1 MGHISRWTR
10 TLLPALL
17 LTLSAAASL
26 SAQGIT
32 TAAVRGRVVDDTGA
46 PVEGA
51 EITLINTSTGQRFAG
66 VSRSRGLFN
75 IENVP
80 VGGPYTL
87 EASHIGYQLARR
99 TGITLSLGQ
108 ILELSLQMP
117 RAAVELE
124 ELVVTAEQQDPLT
137 APSRTGTTAFVS
149 DSAIRRLPTLN
160 RNFTDFVITAPQV
173 AEADGLVLGGQHRK
187 MNNIQID
194 GVSDNDLFGLG
205 ATGQPGGQVDA
216 KSITLEAVKEY
227 QVLIAPFDVRQSGF
241 AGGLVNAVT
250 RRGTNQFRASAFWY
264 YQSDALVR
272 DTVVFVR
279 APGDTL
285 RFGFG
290 EYLQHQRGFSLGGP
304 IVRDRVH
311 FFGAGEW
318 QTRDIPVQLAIGRD
332 PLAAVGIQPDSARRV
347 VEIFQSKYGV
357 TLSPATYGPL
367 TTESP
372 NRNLFGRLD
381 FQLGE
386 SHTLTVRHNHVL
398 ASGDAIP
405 RTSASFYGFSSFN
418 RTIRNTTNSTVAQLN
433 STLGGGRFYNEL
445 RLGYTW
451 IRDRRQPED
460 ILSRSWPE
468 IRPQMEIRTNS
479 VVGGRTVFN
488 QFVVGGE
495 RFSHRNEL
503 DQDIFELDN
512 ALTFG
517 RGAHTITVG
526 THNEWIH
533 FRNLFHHTADG
544 QWRFNSL
551 ADFEAGRAS
560 LFFVQIPYS
569 DQAAG
574 RPGTDVRGL
583 NEADW
588 SLVQL
593 GAYLQDQWEVTP
605 QLRITAGLRLDV
617 PVILDEPKY
626 NPDVDAAFAGL
637 GGLRTDRMPSGNI
650 HWAPR
655 LGFNWDVTRDRGTV
669 VRGGAGIFTGRPPY
683 VWLSNAFSNTGR
695 EVLEIFCTG
704 SNTPVFT
711 AAALKTPPTQC
722 RTPGPARAPV
732 AQVNVFDPDF
742 KFPQFLKTSLAVD
755 QRLPWGVVG
764 TAEFLYSKGVN
775 TILQQE
781 LTIPRQAIRRNAE
794 GRQMFGTIDSRT
806 GRATPQRVA
815 TGLGQVLNHTNASKD
830 YTYSVT
836 LQLQKRF
843 RTGFEFNAGYTFTR
857 MRDLTSLTSSI
868 ATSNFGFNPVS
879 RGGNP
884 NDPELAVANWEVP
897 HKLTFS
903 GSVDLPIPGVPTA
916 LTLIYTGQ
924 SGAPYTWTVDGDANA
939 DGYEAANISGR
950 NNDILYV
957 PRSAADF
964 TGRNPDDYAKFNELI
979 QSEECLREARGTIPA
994 RNTCRNPWRTRLDAS
1009 LRASLGRAFGGQ
1021 VHSLS
1026 LVVDIFNLPNLLNDE
1041 WGLVKFVQF
1050 GANPAIELVGYDTT
1064 NDRGIYRYLGPTPQA
1079 KTRVDATL
1087 SRWRM
1092 QIALRYDL

>member
-1 MGHISRWTR
+1 MIPIVRWTR
-10 TLLPALL
+10 TCLAACVATFALV
-17 LTLSAAASL
+17 ASL

-32 TAAVRGRVVDDTGA
+32 TAALRGRVVDDTGA

-51 EITLINTSTGQRFAG
+51 EISLVNTSTGQRFAG
-66 VSRSRGLFN
+66 ISRGRGLFN

-80 VGGPYTL
+80 VGGPYVL
-87 EASHIGYQLARR
+87 EATHIGYQPARR

-108 ILELSLQMP
+108 ILELTLEMP
-117 RAAVELE
+117 RAAVELA

-137 APSRTGTTAFVS
+137 APSRTGTAAFVS

-194 GVSDNDLFGLG
+194 GVSNNDLFGLG
-205 ATGQPGGQVDA
+205 DTGQPGGQVGA
-216 KSITLEAVKEY
+216 KSITIEAVKEY
-227 QVLIAPFDVRQSGF
+227 QVVIAPFDVRQSGF

-250 RRGTNQFRASAFWY
+250 KRGTNQFRASAFWY
-264 YQSDALVR
+264 YQSDALLR
-272 DTVVFVR
+272 DTVVFAR

-285 RFGFG
+285 RFAFG
-290 EYLQHQRGFSLGGP
+290 EYLQHQRGFSFGGP
-304 IVRDRVH
+304 LVRDKVH
-311 FFGAGEW
+311 FFGAAEW
-318 QTRDIPVQLAIGRD
+318 QTREVPVGLAIGRD
-332 PLAAVGIQPDSARRV
+332 PIAAVGIRPDSARRV
-347 VEIFQSKYGV
+347 TEILRNKYGIS
-357 TLSPATYGPL
+357 LDPATYGPL
-367 TTESP
+367 TTETP
-372 NRNLFGRLD
+372 NRNLFGRVD
-381 FQLGE
+381 VQLGE
-386 SHTLTVRHNHVL
+386 NHTLTLRHNHVL
-398 ASGDAIP
+398 ASGDAVP

-418 RTIRNTTNSTVAQLN
+418 RTIRNTTNSAVAQLN
-433 STLGGGRFYNEL
+433 STLGGGRYYNEL
-445 RLGYTW
+445 RVGYSW
-451 IRDRRQPED
+451 IRDRRVPED
-460 ILSRSWPE
+460 LLTRSWPE
-468 IRPQMEIRTNS
+468 IRPQLEIRTNS
-479 VVGGRTVFN
+479 VIDGRTVFN
-488 QFVVGGE
+488 QFVLGGE
-495 RFSHRNEL
+495 RFSQRNEL
-503 DQDIFELDN
+503 DQDIIELDN
-512 ALTFG
+512 TLTFA

-544 QWRFNSL
+544 QWRFSSL

-560 LFFVQIPYS
+560 LYFVQIPYS

-574 RPGTDVRGL
+574 RPGTFSRGL
-583 NEADW
+583 NEANW

-593 GAYLQDQWEVTP
+593 GAYVQDQWEVTP
-605 QLRITAGLRLDV
+605 QLRITAGLRFDV
-617 PVILDEPKY
+617 PVILDEPIY
-626 NPDVDAAFAGL
+626 NPDVDNAFAAL

-655 LGFNWDVTRDRGTV
+655 FGFNWDVTRDRGTV

-695 EVLEIFCTG
+695 EVLEISCTG
-704 SNTPVFT
+704 GNTPVFT

-742 KFPQFLKTSLAVD
+742 KFPQTLKASVAVD

-764 TAEFLYSKGVN
+764 TAEFLYLKGVN

-781 LTIPRQAIRRNAE
+781 LTIQRQAIRRNAE
-794 GRQMFGTIDSRT
+794 GRQMFGTVDPRT
-806 GRATPQRVA
+806 GIATPQRVA
-815 TGLGQVLNHTNASKD
+815 TGLGQVLDHTNASRD
-830 YTYSVT
+830 YSYSVT

-843 RTGFEFNAGYTFTR
+843 RQGYEFNAGYTFTT

-879 RGGNP
+879 RGENP
-884 NDPELAVANWEVP
+884 NDPELAASNWEVP

-903 GSVDLPIPGVPTA
+903 GTVDLPIPGVPTS

-950 NNDILYV
+950 NNDIPYV
-957 PRSAADF
+957 PRSAAEF
-964 TGRNPDDYAKFNELI
+964 SQWRAGEYAKFEELI
-979 QSEECLREARGTIPA
+979 QSEACLREARGTIPA

-1009 LRASLGRAFGGQ
+1009 LRASLGRAFGGAYHN
-1021 VHSLS
+1021 VS
-1026 LVVDIFNLPNLLNDE
+1026 LVVDIFNLPNLLNEE
-1041 WGLVKFVQF
+1041 WGLVKFVHF
-1050 GANPAIELVGYDTT
+1050 GANPAIELMGYDTA
-1064 NDRGIYRYLGPTPQA
+1064 NDRGIYRYIGPTPQA
-1079 KTRVDATL
+1079 KTRIDATL